1 MGVTDHFSC
10 GGTDDK
16 FASVLK
22 SFSKDGD
29 LDLREYKHAIVMP
42 FADRNLDAIFRS
54 ERPDKG
60 DIRFMAKELA
70 EALKHVHSKGL
81 IHGDVKLQN
90 VVRFGVRLRLIDLDA
105 AVEIDSLAGAEYES
119 FAGAKFSSGVLPPE
133 MIISKLTMD
142 ECKPFLTYF
151 DYVNNDEWEKD

>member
-90 VVRFGVRLRLIDLDA
+90 VVRFGVRLRPIDLDA
-105 AVEIDSLAGAEYES
+105 AVEIDSLAGADYES

-133 MIISKLTMD
+133 MIHQR
-142 ECKPFLTYF
+142 
-151 DYVNNDEWEKD
+151 V